1 MAIKGG
7 KWEMS
12 DAEFERQFAEA
23 TRLGKAETAT
33 GVYAV
38 AARYD
43 KLARRIVVELANGMS
58 LLVPARLIQGLQAA
72 TAKELAEI
80 EILGA
85 GSGLYWPQLAV
96 DIGVTGLLAGGFGT
110 KTRLAAAGRPSAT
123 AAKRTATASAKGP
136 GLSGRKKLPS
146 SSARKRQRAA

>member
-7 KWEMS
+7 NWEMS
-12 DAEFERQFAEA
+12 DAEFERQYAEA
-23 TRLGKAETAT
+23 TRLGKAETAS
-33 GVYAV
+33 GVFAV

-43 KLARRIVVELANGMS
+43 KLARRVVVELANGVS
-58 LLVPARLIQGLQAA
+58 LLVPVRLIQGLQQA

-96 DIGVTGLLAGGFGT
+96 DIGVAGLLAGKLEIDPVLVVERRNDSVAPKQAGVPFPP
-110 KTRLAAAGRPSAT
+110 KTNVQKQMPVAT
-123 AAKRTATASAKGP
+123 
-136 GLSGRKKLPS
+136 
-146 SSARKRQRAA
+146 SARKRERAA

>member
-7 KWEMS
+7 SWEMS
-12 DAEFERQFAEA
+12 DAEFEQQYAEA
-23 TRLGKAETAT
+23 TRRGEVETAV
-33 GVYAV
+33 GAYAV

-43 KLARRIVVELANGMS
+43 KARRQIVVELANGMS
-58 LLVPARLIQGLQAA
+58 LLVPARLIQGLQDA

-96 DIGVTGLLAGGFGT
+96 DIGVEGLLIGRFGT
-110 KTRLAAAGRPSAT
+110 KSWMVDLGRAFKAAAVAPAVAHGKQHLGRQEAV
-123 AAKRTATASAKGP
+123 
-136 GLSGRKKLPS
+136 S
-146 SSARKRQRAA
+146 SLNGQKRQRAA